1 MTIDKEFKNSEEFQR
16 LQNTVPEGAYGISE
30 QGRRDAINN
39 RVEAQTGMG
48 PGQGTAITTEGSDEA
63 LMNRSIWHAEQTGI
77 PSGAD
82 LYAGSFSI
90 SEEGKKEAAKN
101 RAEFHA
107 KADLEKKRRQKA
119 YRNPLRKIGG
129 GRVLQYPIDLDT
141 DLQDYFEIQVFKYRP
156 AGNLP
161 QLNST
166 NQGQS
171 YDKNYNPIDFKIN
184 SISNTKEGLGGY
196 YSRSNLRGNRQNFR
210 LQDLQSTIQLPIPP
224 SIKDM
229 NSVDFAGGTMSGL
242 AGAAFSPIVQAFLRR
257 DKAFDEAIKGGD
269 FRLRTQAFGVLKRL
283 KSATGGVLGAVGEAI
298 ENPEFKRVK
307 SLDAIAQAIAAGGI
321 NVDVT
326 QAITR
331 VSGAV
336 RNPNFELLFKGP
348 TLRNFSFTI
357 RLTPRDAAES
367 KRIRMIIRVLKQH
380 SAVKRNAGLFD
391 SSATSN
397 FLLGT
402 PDVFKLRYIKA
413 RTQRDIKGL
422 NKFKT
427 CALESVSVDY
437 TGEAGRFA
445 AYEEDSQPVT
455 TLITLNFTELVPIYD
470 ADYEEF
476 TNDDDVGL

>member
-107 KADLEKKRRQKA
+107 KADLEKKRRQTA

>member
-1 MTIDKEFKNSEEFQR
+1 MSFSEFRRSEEFQR
-16 LQNTVPEGAYGISE
+16 LQNTAPEGAYGISE

-101 RAEFHA
+101 RAEFQA
-107 KADLEKKRRQKA
+107 NKEKRKKA
-119 YRNPLRKIGG
+119 YRDPLRKIGG

-171 YDKNYNPIDFKIN
+171 YDKNYNPIDFTIN
-184 SISNTKEGLGGY
+184 PLTNRRQGLGGY
-196 YSRSNLRGNRQNFR
+196 YSGSNLRGNRQNFR

-269 FRLRTQAFGVLKRL
+269 FRIKTQALGVLKRL

-298 ENPEFKRVK
+298 ENSEFKRVK
-307 SLDAIAQAIAAGGI
+307 SLDAIAQAIAAGGV

-380 SAVKRNAGLFD
+380 SAVKRNANLFGD
-391 SSATSN
+391 AETSN

-413 RTQRDIKGL
+413 KTQKDIKGL

-427 CALESVSVDY
+427 CALNSISVDY
-437 TGEAGRFA
+437 TGEVGRFA

-455 TLITLNFTELVPIYD
+455 TIISLSFTELTPIYD
-470 ADYEEF
+470 EDYAEF
-476 TNDDDVGL
+476 TSDDDVGL

>member
-90 SEEGKKEAAKN
+90 SEEGKKQAAKN
-101 RAEFHA
+101 RAEFQA
-107 KADLEKKRRQKA
+107 NKEKRKKA
-119 YRNPLRKIGG
+119 YRDPLRKIGG

>member
-101 RAEFHA
+101 RAEFQA
-107 KADLEKKRRQKA
+107 NKEKRKKA
-119 YRNPLRKIGG
+119 YRDPLRKIGG

-184 SISNTKEGLGGY
+184 SISTTKEGLGGY

-269 FRLRTQAFGVLKRL
+269 FRLRTQALGLLSRL
-283 KSATGGVLGAVGEAI
+283 KSATGGVLGAVGQAI

-380 SAVKRNAGLFD
+380 SAVKRNAGIFD

-413 RTQRDIKGL
+413 KTQRDIKGL

-437 TGEAGRFA
+437 TGETGRFV

-470 ADYEEF
+470 EDYAEF
-476 TNDDDVGL
+476 TTDDDVGL

>member
-1 MTIDKEFKNSEEFQR
+1 MSFSEFRKSEEFQR
-16 LQNTVPEGAYGISE
+16 LQNTVPAGAYGISE
-30 QGRRDAINN
+30 QGRRDALNN
-39 RVEAQTGMG
+39 RIEAQTGMG
-48 PGQGTAITTEGSDEA
+48 PGQGTAITTEGSDQA
-63 LMNRSIWHAEQTGI
+63 AINRGIWAAEQTGI

-82 LYAGSFSI
+82 LYAGSFGI

-101 RAEFHA
+101 KAEFHA
-107 KADLEKKRRQKA
+107 KADLEKKRRERA

-161 QLNST
+161 QLTYT
-166 NQGQS
+166 NQGQ
-171 YDKNYNPIDFKIN
+171 NYNSQGQPIDATGAY
-184 SISNTKEGLGGY
+184 S
-196 YSRSNLRGNRQNFR
+196 SRSNLRGNRQNFR

-269 FRLRTQAFGVLKRL
+269 FSIRNQALGLLGKLRT
-283 KSATGGVLGAVGEAI
+283 ATGGLLKVGQDAI
-298 ENPEFKRVK
+298 NNPEFKRIK

-357 RLTPRDAAES
+357 RLTPRDADES

-380 SAVKRNAGLFD
+380 SAVKRNAGIFD

-413 RTQRDIKGL
+413 KTQRDIKGL

-437 TGEAGRFA
+437 TGETGRFA

-470 ADYEEF
+470 EDYAEF
-476 TNDDDVGL
+476 TTDDDVGL